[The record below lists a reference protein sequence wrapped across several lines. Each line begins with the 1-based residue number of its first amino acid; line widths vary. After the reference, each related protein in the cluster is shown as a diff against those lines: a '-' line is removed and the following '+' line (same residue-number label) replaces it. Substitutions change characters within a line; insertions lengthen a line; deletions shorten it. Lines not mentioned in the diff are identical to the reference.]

1 MGNNRQKRISAM
13 NEDTLIAI
21 TMFAAIFGVVYVIV
35 TSKHR
40 QRMALIEKGMTPAD
54 FVTARPVSRGLTLK
68 FGLLMV
74 GLGLGILSG
83 YALSWVM
90 PVRPNP
96 YDPDPDNPV
105 PYFFSI
111 LFFGGAALI
120 IDHYLASKRK
130 A

>member
-1 MGNNRQKRISAM
+1 M
-13 NEDTLIAI
+13 NEEVLIPIA
-21 TMFAAIFGVVYVIV
+21 MFAMIFGVVYISV

-54 FVTARPVSRGLTLK
+54 FVTARPISRGLTLK

-90 PVRPNP
+90 PVRPSP
-96 YDPDPDNPV
+96 YDQDPDNPV

-111 LFFGGAALI
+111 LFFGGLALI

>member
-1 MGNNRQKRISAM
+1 MGNTTATT
-13 NEDTLIAI
+13 DTMGPEVIIL
-21 TMFAAIFGVVYVIV
+21 TSMFAAIFGIVYIIV
-35 TSKHR
+35 TSRHR
-40 QRMALIEKGMTPAD
+40 QRMALIDKGLTPAD
-54 FVTARPVSRGLTLK
+54 FVTARTTSRGLTLK

-90 PVRPNP
+90 PVRPSP
-96 YDPDPDNPV
+96 YDQDPDNPV

-111 LFFGGAALI
+111 LFFGGLALI

-130 A
+130 T